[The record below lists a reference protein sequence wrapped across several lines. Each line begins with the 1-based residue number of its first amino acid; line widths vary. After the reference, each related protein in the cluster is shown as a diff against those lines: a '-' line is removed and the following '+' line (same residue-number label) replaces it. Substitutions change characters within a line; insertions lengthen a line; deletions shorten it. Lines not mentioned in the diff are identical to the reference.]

1 VPDPNVAYRK
11 SQRSQSAME
20 DMGRRRPTEE
30 APVKRQRNDER
41 QFTLEATTTI
51 TSPSNAPLDVDAEI
65 ESAKQL
71 VQDLKR
77 DMQVQAAAGEALQD
91 QGFDTG
97 ESNRGTK
104 RGPGEDE
111 TVASGPV
118 VGRVIKTN
126 KRLGQAETAKKVGW
140 GMVIFGLGVGAA

>member
-1 VPDPNVAYRK
+1 
-11 SQRSQSAME
+11 ME
-20 DMGRRRPTEE
+20 DMGRRRPTETE
-30 APVKRQRNDER
+30 APVKRQRQDER

-77 DMQVQAAAGEALQD
+77 DMQVQAAAGEAMQD

-97 ESNRGTK
+97 ESSRGTK
-104 RGPGEDE
+104 RGQDEDD
-111 TVASGPV
+111 TVVSGPV
-118 VGRVIKTN
+118 VGRVIKSN
-126 KRLGQAETAKKVGW
+126 KRMEKAETAKKVGW

>member
-1 VPDPNVAYRK
+1 
-11 SQRSQSAME
+11 ME
-20 DMGRRRPTEE
+20 DVSRRQVE
-30 APVKRQRNDER
+30 APIKRQRQDER

-91 QGFDTG
+91 QGFDVG
-97 ESNRGTK
+97 ERGTK
-104 RGPGEDE
+104 RGQDDEDQ
-111 TVASGPV
+111 TGASGPV
-118 VGRVIKTN
+118 VGRVIKSS
-126 KRLGQAETAKKVGW
+126 KRLEKAETAKKV
-140 GMVIFGLGVGAA
+140 